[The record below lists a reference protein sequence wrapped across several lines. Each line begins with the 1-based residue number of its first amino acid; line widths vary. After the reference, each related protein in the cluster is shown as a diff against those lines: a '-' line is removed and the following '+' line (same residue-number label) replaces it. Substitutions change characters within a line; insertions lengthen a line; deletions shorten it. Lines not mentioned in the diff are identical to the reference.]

1 MTSVDVKRT
10 SASQLVSAHKLIEM
24 QSDIVVSRDLLA
36 QQVAL
41 DNVYSIMLGNEIVG
55 VIRGRLL
62 QGEAEL
68 DQIVVHPDYQNQG
81 IGFSALSSWIN
92 QLKINNAVCK
102 IFLEVRENNVHAV
115 RLYGKLGFIKIAQ
128 RKNYYR
134 IGAESFNA
142 DVMELSI

>member
-1 MTSVDVKRT
+1 MTSVDVKLT
-10 SASQLVSAHKLIEM
+10 SASQLVVVHKLIEM
-24 QSDIVVSRDLLA
+24 QSDIIVSKDLLA
-36 QQVAL
+36 RQMAH
-41 DNVYSIMLGNEIVG
+41 DNVYSIMLGNEVVG

-81 IGFSALSSWIN
+81 VGFRSLSSWIN
-92 QLKINNAVCK
+92 QLKNNNAVSK
-102 IFLEVRENNVHAV
+102 IFLEVRENNIHAV
-115 RLYGKLGFIKIAQ
+115 RLYCKLGFIKIAQ